1 MYYIFNDQG
10 DCTCSC
16 DIVPSTEDI
25 ADRGEIAIESAD
37 HFDIMQIRLVD
48 GQIQEKDNLPSN
60 KEFETEDADSS
71 VSNEIMDMAEIILD
85 MSDTIKGIQKGGD
98 NP

>member
-1 MYYIFNDQG
+1 
-10 DCTCSC
+10 
-16 DIVPSTEDI
+16 
-25 ADRGEIAIESAD
+25 
-37 HFDIMQIRLVD
+37 MQIRLVD